1 MEPVEPLIASEPI
14 LEPIAAYS
22 TTEAPEGTV
31 SLTQSEA
38 SGGTGEKIRK
48 GLATALAT
56 LGIGAMS
63 LGI

>member
-1 MEPVEPLIASEPI
+1 MEPIIAPEAI
-14 LEPIAAYS
+14 MNTIETYS
-22 TTEAPEGTV
+22 TAESPEGTV
-31 SLTQSEA
+31 SSTQTEA